1 MRKNLHPKDPN
12 GSLSDPDMG
21 KELFEQLKHLDTEQ
35 RNPDSVELHSMT
47 ASEIAGLMN
56 HEDHKPAKAISKV
69 ISEISTAI
77 EKTAKAHRNG
87 GRLYYI
93 GAGTS
98 GRLGV
103 LDAAECPPTFGTS
116 PDLIQGIIAGGD
128 LAMFQAVENAED
140 SEEEGARV
148 IRQKNIRS
156 LDVVCGLAAS
166 GRTPYVSGAILEAQ
180 KLGAFTILITAV
192 AKETLHYQP
201 DLVISLDV
209 GPEVIM
215 GSTRL
220 KSATAQKMV
229 LNMISTGAMVLN
241 GKVYQNVMVDL
252 QATNQ
257 KLRERS
263 IRTLLYFLPLD
274 YDAAAELLKKA
285 EGHVKTALLMH
296 LRSID
301 RQEALHQLELAEGH
315 LEKALHL

>member
-1 MRKNLHPKDPN
+1 MKKNLHSKDPN
-12 GSLSDPDMG
+12 GSLIDPDMG
-21 KELFEQLKHLDTEQ
+21 KELFEQLKNLDTEQ

-56 HEDHKPAKAISKV
+56 HEDHKPAEAISKV
-69 ISEISTAI
+69 IPEISTAI
-77 EKTAKAHRNG
+77 EIATEALRNG

-128 LAMFQAVENAED
+128 QAMFQAVENAED

-192 AKETLHYQP
+192 AKERLHYQP

-229 LNMISTGAMVLN
+229 LNMISTGSMVLN

-274 YDAAAELLKKA
+274 YDGAAELLKKA
-285 EGHVKTALLMH
+285 EGHVKTALLMQM
-296 LRSID
+296 RSID
-301 RQEALHQLELAEGH
+301 RQEALHHLELADGH